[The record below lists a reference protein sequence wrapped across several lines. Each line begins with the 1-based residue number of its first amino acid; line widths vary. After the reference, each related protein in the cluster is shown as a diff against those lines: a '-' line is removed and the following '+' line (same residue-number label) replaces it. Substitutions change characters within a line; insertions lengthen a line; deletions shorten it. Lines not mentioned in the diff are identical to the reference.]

1 MLGIQATARSYEE
14 TLEEA
19 VEFAEEKVLSDR
31 QPSSQE
37 KDDRDS
43 EELRQRELQAWDE
56 KLELPYSGA
65 HLHEVLGQSSNVSVT
80 LPRSKSDHEPSMS
93 VSQ

>member
-1 MLGIQATARSYEE
+1 MALCSPCTLSKPCVLGIQATARSYEE

-19 VEFAEEKVLSDR
+19 VEVAEQRVLSDR

-43 EELRQRELQAWDE
+43 EELRRRELQTWDE
-56 KLELPYSGA
+56 KLD
-65 HLHEVLGQSSNVSVT
+65 SS
-80 LPRSKSDHEPSMS
+80 SKKERDNG
-93 VSQ
+93 

>member
-1 MLGIQATARSYEE
+1 MALCSSCTRSKPSVLGTQATARSYEE

-19 VEFAEEKVLSDR
+19 VEVAEERLLSDR

-43 EELRQRELQAWDE
+43 EELRRRELQAWDE
-56 KLELPYSGA
+56 KLD
-65 HLHEVLGQSSNVSVT
+65 SS
-80 LPRSKSDHEPSMS
+80 SKKERDNG
-93 VSQ
+93 